1 MASLKRLIN
10 LSSGIDNTELANL
23 GITGTGLGITPASL
37 GVTNAEDRLFKE
49 VTDGSRRPHMIP
61 TLSSM
66 HYRNGGWS
74 YGWSSSDPWTNY
86 YNYFNGVIDCERAFW
101 MALGTN
107 TRQNT
112 LGYSDTGENR
122 VVEYATN
129 SVVGGFEMISILDN
143 RSNYNPIRFRV
154 MFLRNHHPTETKNV
168 SVWGHYTA
176 YWSSGYEG
184 SGFAWGKPNVN
195 GSYQNTTSINWSI
208 VGQRTGG
215 NSNYTWGHTTAIPP
229 KTTIVVLQASSGY
242 YWRSNQ
248 HMMNNKFYDLHNT
261 FADFWIQ
268 PDLKMTQAA
277 SIYNDHNNEYNVYN
291 SYRIWN
297 KTAELFGER

>member
-1 MASLKRLIN
+1 MASLKRLIS

-37 GVTNAEDRLFKE
+37 GLANAEDRLFKE

-74 YGWSSSDPWTNY
+74 YGWSSGDPWTNY
-86 YNYFNGVIDCERAFW
+86 YNYFNSAPDAERAFW
-101 MALGTN
+101 FALGTN

-122 VVEYATN
+122 TVEYATN
-129 SVVGGFEMISILDN
+129 SVVGGFEVISILDN
-143 RSNYNPIRFRV
+143 RSNYNPIRFRA
-154 MFLRNHHPTETKNV
+154 MFLRNHHPTTAKSV
-168 SVWGHYTA
+168 SVWGHYSA

-184 SGFAWGKPNVN
+184 SGFAWGVPNVN
-195 GSYQNTTSINWSI
+195 GSYQNVTGINWSI

-215 NSNYTWGHTTAIPP
+215 NSNYTWGHTVTIQP
-229 KTTIVVLQASSGY
+229 KTTIVVIQAASGY

-248 HMMNNKFYDLHNT
+248 HLMNNKFYDLHNT
-261 FADFWIQ
+261 FSDFWIQ

-277 SIYNDHNNEYNVYN
+277 SIYNDHNNEFNVYN
-291 SYRIWN
+291 SYRVWN
-297 KTAELFGER
+297 KTAELFGDR